1 MSQINNLNIFTFIKD
16 IYQSLKHIDQ
26 CFSIFNES
34 VSSRLAKLEDNQQI
48 LIDKMASIEIALI
61 KLGESNTT
69 KSSLDKNL
77 ENELLKKMNIMNKT
91 AFGNNTVELKPDELT
106 FANILENGYTLLD
119 INESLCKYDMNSI
132 TDGGNSMIMNN
143 YINENLTDSLNDSF
157 DNNNILENFKK
168 DKEDNKENNKENNK
182 EKQETLE
189 SLLF

>member
-1 MSQINNLNIFTFIKD
+1 MAQINNLNIFTFIKD

-26 CFSIFNES
+26 CFSTFNES
-34 VSSRLAKLEDNQQI
+34 INTRLTKLEDNQQI

-61 KLGESNTT
+61 KLGEVNNV
-69 KSSLDKNL
+69 KSSLDKNI
-77 ENELLKKMNIMNKT
+77 ENELMKKMNIMNKT

-132 TDGGNSMIMNN
+132 SDIDANGNRSNNLNN
-143 YINENLTDSLNDSF
+143 YMNENLTNSLDDSLDDSSEHK
-157 DNNNILENFKK
+157 LENINGKK
-168 DKEDNKENNKENNK
+168 K
-182 EKQETLE
+182 ETLD

>member
-1 MSQINNLNIFTFIKD
+1 MTQINNLNIFTFIKD

-26 CFSIFNES
+26 CFSTFNDS
-34 VSSRLAKLEDNQQI
+34 VSNRLSKLEDNQQI

-61 KLGESNTT
+61 KLGETNNT
-69 KSSLDKNL
+69 KSSLDKNI

-91 AFGNNTVELKPDELT
+91 AFGNDTVNLKPDELT

-132 TDGGNSMIMNN
+132 TDVGNSMRMNM
-143 YINENLTDSLNDSF
+143 NENLTDSLTDSL
-157 DNNNILENFKK
+157 NKNLENG
-168 DKEDNKENNKENNK
+168 N
-182 EKQETLE
+182 EKETLD

>member
-1 MSQINNLNIFTFIKD
+1 MTQINNLNIFTFIKD

-26 CFSIFNES
+26 CFSTFNEA
-34 VSSRLAKLEDNQQI
+34 VNTRLTKLEDNQQI

-61 KLGESNTT
+61 KLGEVNNT
-69 KSSLDKNL
+69 KSSLDKNI
-77 ENELLKKMNIMNKT
+77 ENELMKKMNIMNKT

-132 TDGGNSMIMNN
+132 SDIDANGSGNGNRSNNVNN
-143 YINENLTDSLNDSF
+143 YMNENLTDSLDDSL
-157 DNNNILENFKK
+157 DESLEHNLENVNEKK
-168 DKEDNKENNKENNK
+168 K
-182 EKQETLE
+182 ETLD

>member
-26 CFSIFNES
+26 CFSTFNES
-34 VSSRLAKLEDNQQI
+34 VSSRLSKLEDNQQI
-48 LIDKMASIEIALI
+48 LIDKMASIEISLI
-61 KLGESNTT
+61 KLSETNTT
-69 KSSLDKNL
+69 NSGLDKNI

-91 AFGNNTVELKPDELT
+91 AFENNTVELKPDELT

-132 TDGGNSMIMNN
+132 RNDGNN
-143 YINENLTDSLNDSF
+143 ISININENLTDSLNDSF
-157 DNNNILENFKK
+157 DNNNILKNFKK
-168 DKEDNKENNKENNK
+168 DNKDNKD
-182 EKQETLE
+182 KQETLE